1 MVPCSLSW
9 FTHSLSLSNPP
20 YDGDSQFLSHSWF
33 KRLSSL
39 PTPRCS
45 DCPLSL
51 PPQVADLNMAT
62 RGRVVWAQMW
72 RVLSA
77 HFAAIGAATSRGVT
91 SEVALYAVDSLRQLS
106 VKFLA
111 KDEKARRRALELD
124 VSKRF
129 LFSLS
134 SSSRLLHTSSR
145 CLRLYCV
152 ASRDRGADG
161 RCACVGVARPP
172 CASRRLSVA
181 FRFFCRRARC
191 VEPEELHL

>member
-1 MVPCSLSW
+1 
-9 FTHSLSLSNPP
+9 
-20 YDGDSQFLSHSWF
+20 
-33 KRLSSL
+33 
-39 PTPRCS
+39 
-45 DCPLSL
+45 
-51 PPQVADLNMAT
+51 
-62 RGRVVWAQMW
+62 MW

-129 LFSLS
+129 LFSSS

-172 CASRRLSVA
+172 YASRRLSVA
-181 FRFFCRRARC
+181 FRLFLSTRTMCVTGRTPLMMRC
-191 VEPEELHL
+191 FVSHPTHPHAPQDGFHFQRVFLRPFETVMAHSADPRIREVR